1 MKKQLDIKKLLILNL
16 PYILM
21 GLFATNFGEAW
32 RMAQGADAS
41 QKALSLIS
49 VLPVA
54 LASWWPSLHPLDL
67 LVGICCG
74 GGLRLAVYLK
84 SKNAK
89 KYRHGMEYG
98 SARWGTHE
106 DIAPYVDPVFQ
117 NNVILTKTESL
128 TMNSRPKDPKTARN
142 KNVLVI
148 GGSGS
153 GKTRF
158 WLKPNLM
165 QMHSS
170 YVVTDPKGTIL
181 VECGKML
188 QRGTPKMRPKLGK
201 DHQPIRDRH
210 GNPVYETVKDKNG
223 KVVYEPYRIKV
234 LNTINFKKSMHYNPF
249 AYLHSEKD
257 ILKLV
262 TTLIAN
268 TKGEG
273 KAGDDFWVKA
283 ETLLYCALIGYIHYE
298 APVEEQNFA
307 TLIEFINAMEVR
319 EDDEEFKNPVD
330 LMFDALEAEK
340 PNHFAVRQYKKYKL
354 AAGKTAKSILIS
366 CGARLAVFDIAEL
379 REVTSYDEL
388 ELDTLGDR
396 KTALFLIMSDTDD
409 SFNFLISMCYTQL
422 FNLLCEKADD
432 VYGGRLPVHVRCLID
447 ECANI
452 GQIPKLEKL
461 VATIRSREISACLVL
476 QAQSQLKA
484 IYKDNADTII
494 GNMDSSI
501 FLGGKEPTTL
511 KELAAVLGKETI
523 DTYNTG
529 ESRGRE
535 TSHSLNYQKLGKELM
550 SQDELAVMD
559 GGKCIL
565 QLRGVRPFL
574 SDKYDI
580 TQHPNYKYTA
590 DADPKNAFSIEDF
603 LRARLKL
610 KPNQVCD
617 VYEIDAA
624 ADD

>member
-1 MKKQLDIKKLLILNL
+1 MKQLNIKKLVLLNL
-16 PYILM
+16 PYFLL
-21 GLFATNFGEAW
+21 GLFATNLGEAW
-32 RMAQGADAS
+32 RLATGADAS
-41 QKALSLIS
+41 AKMLSFFS
-49 VLPVA
+49 TLPVA
-54 LASWWPSLHPLDL
+54 LGSWWPNLHPLDF
-67 LVGICCG
+67 LVGLCCG
-74 GGLRLAVYLK
+74 AGLRLAVYLK
-84 SKNAK
+84 GKNAK
-89 KYRHGMEYG
+89 KYRHNVEYG

-106 DIAPYVDPVFQ
+106 DIAPYIDPVFQ
-117 NNVILTKTESL
+117 NNVILTQTERL
-128 TMNSRPKDPKTARN
+128 TMSSRPKNPKYARN

-188 QRGTPKMRPKLGK
+188 QRGAPKLGK
-201 DHQPIRDRH
+201 DGKP
-210 GNPVYETVKDKNG
+210 VKDKNG
-223 KVVYEPYRIKV
+223 KVIYEPYQIKV

-249 AYLHSEKD
+249 SYIHSEKD

-298 APVEEQNFA
+298 APVEEQNFS
-307 TLIEFINAMEVR
+307 TLIEMINSMEVR
-319 EDDEEFKNPVD
+319 EDDEEFKNAVD
-330 LMFDALEAEK
+330 LMFDELKERD
-340 PNHFAVRQYKKYKL
+340 PNHFAVRQYAKYKL
-354 AAGKTAKSILIS
+354 AAGKTAKSILVS

-396 KTALFLIMSDTDD
+396 RTALFLIMSDTDD

-511 KELAAVLGKETI
+511 KELEAVLGKETI

-535 TSHSLNYQKLGKELM
+535 TSHSLNYQKLGKALM